1 MKKVFLMLLVLFLA
15 STMPLGSTCFAGDK
29 TDQGRTEF
37 GGDFYF
43 VHSAYEH
50 VSVTNLTI
58 SPRFGWFI
66 SPGLALEPRFLLVHQ
81 TINPEGGN
89 DYSATD
95 FGAIFNV
102 AYHFEGRSESHYVP
116 FLFAGIGFVS
126 HFGDV
131 GPYDEWTMI
140 LPDMGAGVKFFFT
153 DHAVFRAELF
163 YQHVSNA
170 LGLEDL
176 DADEFGLR
184 AGVSIFIR

>member
-15 STMPLGSTCFAGDK
+15 SAVPLGPARAAGDK
-29 TDQGRTEF
+29 TAEGRAEL

-43 VHSAYEH
+43 VHSAYEDA
-50 VSVTNLTI
+50 SITTLTI
-58 SPRFGWFI
+58 SPRVGWFI
-66 SPGLALEPRFLLVHQ
+66 GPGLALEPRLLLVHQ
-81 TINPEGGN
+81 TISPEGW
-89 DYSATD
+89 DDQSATD

-102 AYHFEGRSESHYVP
+102 AYHFEGRSDSDYVP
-116 FLFAGIGFVS
+116 FLFGGIGFVT

-163 YQHVSNA
+163 YQHVLNA
-170 LGLEDL
+170 NGMKDV
-176 DADEFGLR
+176 DADEFGIR
-184 AGVSIFIR
+184 AGVSIFVK